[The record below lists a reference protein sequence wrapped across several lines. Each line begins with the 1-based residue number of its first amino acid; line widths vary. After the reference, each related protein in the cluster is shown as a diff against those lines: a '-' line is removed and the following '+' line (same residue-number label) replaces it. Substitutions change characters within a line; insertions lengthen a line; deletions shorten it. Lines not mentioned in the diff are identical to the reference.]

1 MHKETFFQIMP
12 SFYFSSRKSFPSYQ
26 QFTLSVKQNSTM
38 VGGTFASK
46 WYLRYANGYPTW
58 SDRYRFRTWSTL
70 LKLESYYSVQL
81 HCICTMCPK
90 PEIQKRNGY
99 YHKRSH
105 FWTPFGKAKS
115 CFRSK
120 RFSEFQQLHKLLV
133 LDTDTHYE
141 IVNCLWYY

>member
-1 MHKETFFQIMP
+1 
-12 SFYFSSRKSFPSYQ
+12 
-26 QFTLSVKQNSTM
+26 M

-70 LKLESYYSVQL
+70 LKLESYYSV
-81 HCICTMCPK
+81 HCICTMCPE

-99 YHKRSH
+99 YPKRSH

-120 RFSEFQQLHKLLV
+120 RFSELQQLQKLVV
-133 LDTDTHYE
+133 LDTHYE
-141 IVNCLWYY
+141 IVNWYSRERLKTNKIYFAYFSLPIDMAVPVTI